1 MKMRITLISAL
12 FCVSY
17 LSAQNYYYDVT
28 KTFYENGYT
37 YQCEVPPS
45 KLVLLYNK
53 ENKLTHTKWVFK
65 DTGKEPPLPYNIDD
79 VKDDTWTKRKCYS
92 IVNNA
97 FSAGEKQRTR
107 GYELRISMYIDS
119 NTGKVREVDFTFLA
133 GNPFATIP
141 ISVYREIEVEL
152 KKNIWFTTTAE
163 GKKMNYLVR
172 TWRQEIGA
180 TLLPD

>member
-17 LSAQNYYYDVT
+17 LSAQTRYYDVS

-53 ENKLTHTKWVFK
+53 ENELTHTKWIFK
-65 DTGKEPPLPYNIDD
+65 DTGKEPPFPYNIDD
-79 VKDDTWTKRKCYS
+79 AKDDTWTKRKCYS

-97 FSAGEKQRTR
+97 FSAAEKQRTQ
-107 GYELRISMYIDS
+107 GYKLGICMYIDS
-119 NTGKVREVDFTFLA
+119 NTGKVTEVDFNFLA
-133 GNPFATIP
+133 TNPFATIP

>member
-1 MKMRITLISAL
+1 MKMIITLISVL

-28 KTFYENGYT
+28 KT
-37 YQCEVPPS
+37 
-45 KLVLLYNK
+45 L
-53 ENKLTHTKWVFK
+53 
-65 DTGKEPPLPYNIDD
+65 
-79 VKDDTWTKRKCYS
+79 TKRKCYS